1 LSWPASWLYLA
12 PSQRAQWSASGPLL
26 LGGAR
31 LFREAIVIVH
41 RILSLAILIFV
52 FGPTAQGVAASART
66 DTRDFRARPVAKN
79 QDVAVPRILSEA
91 DAQKYRKI
99 FALQE
104 DGQWSRASQIMDI
117 LRDKVLLGH
126 VEAQK
131 YLHPTKYRS
140 RYPELLRW
148 MQQHADHPQASRL
161 YKLATSRQLSGWKRP
176 PKPQGKILL
185 GNDPRSVGEGSKT
198 YRSPRKRSTE
208 TRREVANLRGQIRQ
222 LIGKGWPSGARKKLA
237 TARTRIILD
246 QVEFALARAEIAHG
260 YFIFGKDK
268 RALELA
274 DKSLAEAAQ
283 TIPIAGWTGGLA
295 AWRLGDMDRAAEHF
309 EALAGWLDAGPVARA
324 AGAYWASRAHLA
336 ARRPREA
343 TKLLTQAATVPG
355 SFYGLLARR
364 ALGVDMPLDWSLP
377 LMTEVAVDQ
386 LAAIPGGRRGF
397 ALLQLGMKH
406 AAEREFRKLFAMLPG
421 PLRSVVMTVAARHG
435 LPGLSMRAAGVLKA
449 EGHRSYYA
457 ALFPVPDW
465 PMLKKADI
473 DSALIHAVARQES
486 YFDARAKSG
495 RGARGLMQL
504 MPSTAA
510 FVGEDRSLR
519 RGSGRESLFDP
530 AVNVALGGRYIR
542 HLMDDDSVDHNLF
555 KMLAA
560 YNAGPGTLRKWERKV
575 NYQND
580 PLFFIEAIP
589 SRETRNY
596 IENVLRNLWMYRIQR
611 GEPAPSLDRI
621 AAGSWPHYEAVD
633 GQVARGYRHARN

>member
-1 LSWPASWLYLA
+1 V
-12 PSQRAQWSASGPLL
+12 PSDQLV
-26 LGGAR
+26 AR
-31 LFREAIVIVH
+31 SFWEVPVIVR

-52 FGPTAQGVAASART
+52 FGPAAQGAAAPAKTDPMDFLAR
-66 DTRDFRARPVAKN
+66 RIVEN
-79 QDVAVPRILSEA
+79 QDVTVPRVLSEV
-91 DAQKYRKI
+91 DAEKYRKI

-104 DGQWSRASQIMDI
+104 EGQWSRASRIIDG
-117 LRDKVLLGH
+117 LRDKLLLGH

-161 YKLATSRQLSGWKRP
+161 YKLATSRQISGWKRP

-185 GNDPRSVGEGSKT
+185 GNDPRSVGEGPKS
-198 YRSPRKRSTE
+198 YRSLRKRSAGTK
-208 TRREVANLRGQIRQ
+208 REVANLRRQIRR
-222 LIGKGWPSGARKKLA
+222 LIGKGWPSGALKKLA
-237 TARTRIILD
+237 TSRTRLILD

-274 DKSLAEAAQ
+274 EKSIVEAAQ

-295 AWRLGDMDRAAEHF
+295 AWRLGDMDRAAAYF
-309 EALAGWLDAGPVARA
+309 EALAGWLDAGPVARTA
-324 AGAYWASRAHLA
+324 AAYWASRANLA

-343 TKLLTQAATVPG
+343 TQFLTQAATVPG

-377 LMTEVAVDQ
+377 LMTEVAVEQ

-397 ALLQLGMKH
+397 GLLQLGMKH
-406 AAEREFRKLFAMLPG
+406 AAEREFRKLFATLPG
-421 PLRSVVMTVAARHG
+421 QLRSVVMTVAARHG

-449 EGHRSYYA
+449 EGHRSYHA

-465 PMLKKADI
+465 PMPKKVDI
-473 DSALIHAVARQES
+473 DPALIHAVARQES

-510 FVGEDRSLR
+510 FVGEDRSLG

-542 HLMDDDSVDHNLF
+542 YLMDDDSVDHDLF

-575 NYQND
+575 NYKDD

-611 GEPAPSLDRI
+611 GEPVPSLDRV
-621 AAGSWPHYEAVD
+621 AAGSWPQYEAVD